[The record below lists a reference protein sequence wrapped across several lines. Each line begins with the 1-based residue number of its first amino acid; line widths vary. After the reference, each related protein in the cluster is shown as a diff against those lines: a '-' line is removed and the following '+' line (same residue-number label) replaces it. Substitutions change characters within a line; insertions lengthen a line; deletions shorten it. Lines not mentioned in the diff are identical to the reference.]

1 MFKALGETPVP
12 SVHQSL
18 AQLILFDKLL
28 WLRRRLSYLVRTVL
42 VHELEIE
49 GTHISLPIRI
59 VWGHYLRLYVFLVIA
74 LEVHTYLLIGNV
86 ENPIGRSWVLEI
98 PQSTAPICFTGLL
111 HRGIRCTG
119 DVSVGR
125 G

>member
-28 WLRRRLSYLVRTVL
+28 WLGRRLGYLVRAVL

-49 GTHISLPIRI
+49 GTHISLPIR
-59 VWGHYLRLYVFLVIA
+59 VVLGCYLGLYVFLVIA
-74 LEVHTYLLIGNV
+74 LEVHTYLLIGNI
-86 ENPIGRSWVLEI
+86 ENPISGGRVLEI
-98 PQSTAPICFTGLL
+98 PKGSATIGFAGLL
-111 HRGIRCTG
+111 HRSIRCTG